1 MKNVMKYHE
10 NQAFVCFS
18 PMQREITMTWTGTQT
33 RLSEISQG
41 KNCEEEVNFDASR
54 RINTHGNILLSY
66 LPIAGRNGFGLLR

>member
-1 MKNVMKYHE
+1 MIIKHL
-10 NQAFVCFS
+10 FVFDRCKGN
-18 PMQREITMTWTGTQT
+18 ITMTWTGTQI
-33 RLSEISQG
+33 RLSEISRG